1 MKYRIDV
8 NILDDHTMVCEG
20 LADAINRSDV
30 AHVSRTFN
38 TIESCRQAF
47 RERRPD
53 VLLLDISIPDG
64 DGAAFCQEVIQS
76 CPKVKVVAVTIH
88 DEYSVIRRITDLG
101 IHGYVLKSSTVD
113 TLLEAIVSV
122 WQGRRYISAEAETIL
137 RQGAAQA
144 VSLTFPPASASQCV
158 RCGKCEQHCPQSIP
172 IREKLVEAE
181 KDILSFPYGPAIG
194 VLRFFMLPGKRARKK

>member
-20 LADAINRSDV
+20 LADAITRSDV

-144 VSLTFPPASASQCV
+144 VSLTAV
-158 RCGKCEQHCPQSIP
+158 EQSIL
-172 IREKLVEAE
+172 RLVCDGMTNPQIAAQLN
-181 KDILSFPYGPAIG
+181 LSTETVNWYRKRLLAKFG
-194 VLRFFMLPGKRARKK
+194 VNNTVSLVRQALKEQLV

>member
-137 RQGAAQA
+137 RQRAAQA
-144 VSLTFPPASASQCV
+144 VSLTAV
-158 RCGKCEQHCPQSIP
+158 EQSIL
-172 IREKLVEAE
+172 RLVCDGMTNPQIAAQLN
-181 KDILSFPYGPAIG
+181 LSTETVNWYRKRLLAKFG
-194 VLRFFMLPGKRARKK
+194 VNNTVSLVRQALKEQLV

>member
-20 LADAINRSDV
+20 LTDAINRSDV

-64 DGAAFCQEVIQS
+64 DGAAFCQEVIES
-76 CPKVKVVAVTIH
+76 YPKVKVVAVTIH
-88 DEYSVIRRITDLG
+88 DEYSVIRRFTDLG

-113 TLLEAIVSV
+113 TLIEAIVSV
-122 WQGRRYISAEAETIL
+122 WQGRRYVSAEAETIL
-137 RQGAAQA
+137 QQGAAQA
-144 VSLTFPPASASQCV
+144 VSLTAVEQNILRLVCDGMTNPQIADQLNLSTETVNWYRKRLLAKFGVKNTVSLV
-158 RCGKCEQHCPQSIP
+158 RQALKEQ
-172 IREKLVEAE
+172 LV
-181 KDILSFPYGPAIG
+181 
-194 VLRFFMLPGKRARKK
+194 

>member
-20 LADAINRSDV
+20 LTDAINRSDV

-64 DGAAFCQEVIQS
+64 DGAAFCQEVIES
-76 CPKVKVVAVTIH
+76 YPKVKVVAVTIH
-88 DEYSVIRRITDLG
+88 DEYSVIRRFTDLG

-122 WQGRRYISAEAETIL
+122 WKGRRYVSAEAETIL
-137 RQGAAQA
+137 QQGAAQA
-144 VSLTFPPASASQCV
+144 VSLTAVEQNILRLVCDGMTNPQIADQLNLSTETVNWYRKRLLAKFGVKNTVSLV
-158 RCGKCEQHCPQSIP
+158 RLALKEQ
-172 IREKLVEAE
+172 LV
-181 KDILSFPYGPAIG
+181 
-194 VLRFFMLPGKRARKK
+194 

>member
-47 RERRPD
+47 RKRRPD

-76 CPKVKVVAVTIH
+76 YPKVKVVAVTIH

-144 VSLTFPPASASQCV
+144 VSLTAV
-158 RCGKCEQHCPQSIP
+158 EQSIL
-172 IREKLVEAE
+172 RLVCDGMTNPQIAAQLN
-181 KDILSFPYGPAIG
+181 LSTETVNWYRKRLLAKFG
-194 VLRFFMLPGKRARKK
+194 VNNTVSLVRQALKEQLV

>member
-20 LADAINRSDV
+20 VADAINRSDV

-144 VSLTFPPASASQCV
+144 VSLTAVEQNILRLVCDGMTNPQIAAQLNLSTETVNWYRKRLLAKFGVNNTVSLV
-158 RCGKCEQHCPQSIP
+158 RQALKEQ
-172 IREKLVEAE
+172 LV
-181 KDILSFPYGPAIG
+181 
-194 VLRFFMLPGKRARKK
+194 

>member
-101 IHGYVLKSSTVD
+101 IHGYVLKSSTID

-122 WQGRRYISAEAETIL
+122 WRGRRYISAEAETIL

-144 VSLTFPPASASQCV
+144 VSLTAV
-158 RCGKCEQHCPQSIP
+158 EQSIL
-172 IREKLVEAE
+172 RLVCDGMTNPQIAAQLN
-181 KDILSFPYGPAIG
+181 LSTETVNWYRKRLLAKFG
-194 VLRFFMLPGKRARKK
+194 VNNTVSLVRQALKEQLV

>member
-76 CPKVKVVAVTIH
+76 YPKVKVVAVTIH

-144 VSLTFPPASASQCV
+144 VSLTAV
-158 RCGKCEQHCPQSIP
+158 EQSIL
-172 IREKLVEAE
+172 RLVCDGMTNPQIAAQLN
-181 KDILSFPYGPAIG
+181 LSTETVNWYRKRLLAKFG
-194 VLRFFMLPGKRARKK
+194 VNNTVSLVRQALKEQLV

>member
-88 DEYSVIRRITDLG
+88 DEYSVIRRFTDLG

-122 WQGRRYISAEAETIL
+122 WQGRRYVSAEAETIL
-137 RQGAAQA
+137 QQGAAQA
-144 VSLTFPPASASQCV
+144 VSLTAVEQNILRLVCDGMTNPQIADQLNLSTETVNWYRKRLLTKFGVKNTVSLV
-158 RCGKCEQHCPQSIP
+158 RQALKEQ
-172 IREKLVEAE
+172 LV
-181 KDILSFPYGPAIG
+181 
-194 VLRFFMLPGKRARKK
+194 

>member
-113 TLLEAIVSV
+113 NLLEAIVSV

-144 VSLTFPPASASQCV
+144 VSLTAV
-158 RCGKCEQHCPQSIP
+158 EQSIL
-172 IREKLVEAE
+172 RLVCDGMTNPQIA
-181 KDILSFPYGPAIG
+181 DQLNLSTETVNWYRKRLLAKFG
-194 VLRFFMLPGKRARKK
+194 VNNTVSLVRQALKEQLV

>member
-101 IHGYVLKSSTVD
+101 IHGYVLKSSTID

-144 VSLTFPPASASQCV
+144 VSLTAV
-158 RCGKCEQHCPQSIP
+158 EQSIL
-172 IREKLVEAE
+172 RLVCDGMTNPQIAAQLN
-181 KDILSFPYGPAIG
+181 LSTETVNWYRKRLLAKFG
-194 VLRFFMLPGKRARKK
+194 VNNTVSLVRQALKEQLV

>member
-64 DGAAFCQEVIQS
+64 DGAAFCQEVIKS

-144 VSLTFPPASASQCV
+144 VSLTAV
-158 RCGKCEQHCPQSIP
+158 EQSIL
-172 IREKLVEAE
+172 RLVCDGMTNPQIAAQLN
-181 KDILSFPYGPAIG
+181 LSTETVNWY
-194 VLRFFMLPGKRARKK
+194 RKRLLAKFSVNNTVSLVRQALKEQLV

>member
-137 RQGAAQA
+137 REGAAQA
-144 VSLTFPPASASQCV
+144 VSLTAV
-158 RCGKCEQHCPQSIP
+158 EQSIL
-172 IREKLVEAE
+172 RLVCDGMTNPQIAAQLN
-181 KDILSFPYGPAIG
+181 LSTETVNWYRKRLLAKFG
-194 VLRFFMLPGKRARKK
+194 VNNTVSLVRQALKEQLV

>member
-20 LADAINRSDV
+20 LTDASNRSDV

-64 DGAAFCQEVIQS
+64 DGAAFCQEVIES
-76 CPKVKVVAVTIH
+76 YPKVKVVAVTIH
-88 DEYSVIRRITDLG
+88 DEYSVIRRFTDLG

-113 TLLEAIVSV
+113 TLIEAIVSV
-122 WQGRRYISAEAETIL
+122 WQGRRYVSAEAETIL
-137 RQGAAQA
+137 QQGAAQA
-144 VSLTFPPASASQCV
+144 VSLTAVEQNILRLVCDGMTNPQIADQLNLSTETVNWYRKRLLAKFGVKNTVSLV
-158 RCGKCEQHCPQSIP
+158 RQALKEQ
-172 IREKLVEAE
+172 LV
-181 KDILSFPYGPAIG
+181 
-194 VLRFFMLPGKRARKK
+194 

>member
-20 LADAINRSDV
+20 LTDAINRSDV

-53 VLLLDISIPDG
+53 VLLLDISIPHG
-64 DGAAFCQEVIQS
+64 DGAAFCQEVIES
-76 CPKVKVVAVTIH
+76 YPKVKVVAVTIH
-88 DEYSVIRRITDLG
+88 DEYSVIRRFTDLG

-122 WQGRRYISAEAETIL
+122 WKGRRYVSAEAETIL
-137 RQGAAQA
+137 QQGAAQA
-144 VSLTFPPASASQCV
+144 VSLTAVEQNILRLVCDGMTNPQIADQLNLSTETVNWYRKRLLAKFGVKNTVSLV
-158 RCGKCEQHCPQSIP
+158 RLALKEQ
-172 IREKLVEAE
+172 LV
-181 KDILSFPYGPAIG
+181 
-194 VLRFFMLPGKRARKK
+194 

>member
-144 VSLTFPPASASQCV
+144 VSLTAV
-158 RCGKCEQHCPQSIP
+158 EQSIL
-172 IREKLVEAE
+172 RLVCDGMTNPQIAAQLN
-181 KDILSFPYGPAIG
+181 LSTETVNWYRKRLLAKFG
-194 VLRFFMLPGKRARKK
+194 VKNTVSLVRQALKEQLV

>member
-64 DGAAFCQEVIQS
+64 DGAAFCQEIIQS

-113 TLLEAIVSV
+113 TLLEAIVNV
-122 WQGRRYISAEAETIL
+122 WQGRRYVCAEAEAIL
-137 RQGAAQA
+137 RQGATQA
-144 VSLTFPPASASQCV
+144 VSLTAVEQNILRLVCDGMTNPQIAAQLNLSTETVNWYRKRLLAKFGVNNTVSLV
-158 RCGKCEQHCPQSIP
+158 RQALKEQ
-172 IREKLVEAE
+172 LV
-181 KDILSFPYGPAIG
+181 
-194 VLRFFMLPGKRARKK
+194 

>member
-64 DGAAFCQEVIQS
+64 DGAAFCQEVIES
-76 CPKVKVVAVTIH
+76 YPKVKVVAVTIH

-144 VSLTFPPASASQCV
+144 VSLTAV
-158 RCGKCEQHCPQSIP
+158 EQSIL
-172 IREKLVEAE
+172 RLVCDGMTNPQIAAQLN
-181 KDILSFPYGPAIG
+181 LSTETVNWYRKRLLAKFG
-194 VLRFFMLPGKRARKK
+194 VNNTVSLVRQALKEQLV

>member
-47 RERRPD
+47 RKRRPD

-144 VSLTFPPASASQCV
+144 VSLTAV
-158 RCGKCEQHCPQSIP
+158 EQSIL
-172 IREKLVEAE
+172 RLVCDGMTNPKIAAQLN
-181 KDILSFPYGPAIG
+181 LSTETVNWYRKRLLAKFG
-194 VLRFFMLPGKRARKK
+194 VNNTVSLVRQALKEQLV

>member
-101 IHGYVLKSSTVD
+101 IHGYVLKSSTFD

-144 VSLTFPPASASQCV
+144 VSLTAV
-158 RCGKCEQHCPQSIP
+158 EQSIL
-172 IREKLVEAE
+172 RLVCDGMTNPQIAAQLN
-181 KDILSFPYGPAIG
+181 LSTETVNWYRKRLLAKFG
-194 VLRFFMLPGKRARKK
+194 VNNTVSLVRQALKEQLV

>member
-144 VSLTFPPASASQCV
+144 VSLTAV
-158 RCGKCEQHCPQSIP
+158 EQSIL
-172 IREKLVEAE
+172 RLVCDGMTNPQIAAQLN
-181 KDILSFPYGPAIG
+181 LSTETVNWYRKRLLAKFG
-194 VLRFFMLPGKRARKK
+194 VNNTVSLVRQALKEQLV

>member
-20 LADAINRSDV
+20 VADAINRSDV

-137 RQGAAQA
+137 RQRAAQA
-144 VSLTFPPASASQCV
+144 VSLTAV
-158 RCGKCEQHCPQSIP
+158 EQSIL
-172 IREKLVEAE
+172 RLVCDGMTNPQIAAQLN
-181 KDILSFPYGPAIG
+181 LSTETVNWYRKRLLAKFG
-194 VLRFFMLPGKRARKK
+194 VNNTVSLVRQALKEQLV

>member
-20 LADAINRSDV
+20 VADAINRSDV

-47 RERRPD
+47 CERRPD

-122 WQGRRYISAEAETIL
+122 WQGHRYVSAEAETIL
-137 RQGAAQA
+137 QQGAAQA
-144 VSLTFPPASASQCV
+144 VSLTAV
-158 RCGKCEQHCPQSIP
+158 EQSIL
-172 IREKLVEAE
+172 RLVCDGMTNPQIAAQLN
-181 KDILSFPYGPAIG
+181 LSTETVNWYRKRLLAKFG
-194 VLRFFMLPGKRARKK
+194 VKNTVSLVRQALKEQLV

>member
-20 LADAINRSDV
+20 LTDAINRSDV

-64 DGAAFCQEVIQS
+64 DGAAFCQEGIES
-76 CPKVKVVAVTIH
+76 YPKVKVVAVTIH
-88 DEYSVIRRITDLG
+88 DEYSVIRRFTDLG

-113 TLLEAIVSV
+113 TLIEAIVSV
-122 WQGRRYISAEAETIL
+122 WQGRRYVSAEAETIL
-137 RQGAAQA
+137 QQGAAQA
-144 VSLTFPPASASQCV
+144 VSLTAVEQNILRLVCDGMTNPQIADQLNLSTETVNWYRKRLLAKFGVKNTVSLV
-158 RCGKCEQHCPQSIP
+158 RQALKEQ
-172 IREKLVEAE
+172 LV
-181 KDILSFPYGPAIG
+181 
-194 VLRFFMLPGKRARKK
+194 

>member
-20 LADAINRSDV
+20 LTDAINRSDV

-64 DGAAFCQEVIQS
+64 DGAAFCQEVIES
-76 CPKVKVVAVTIH
+76 YPKVKVVAVTIH
-88 DEYSVIRRITDLG
+88 DEYSVIRRFTDLG

-122 WQGRRYISAEAETIL
+122 WQGRRYVSAEAETIL
-137 RQGAAQA
+137 QQGAAQA
-144 VSLTFPPASASQCV
+144 VSLTAV
-158 RCGKCEQHCPQSIP
+158 EQSIL
-172 IREKLVEAE
+172 RLVCDGMTNPQIA
-181 KDILSFPYGPAIG
+181 DQLNLSTETVNWYRKRLLAKFG
-194 VLRFFMLPGKRARKK
+194 VKNTVSLVRQALKEQLV

>member
-20 LADAINRSDV
+20 LTDAINRSDV

-64 DGAAFCQEVIQS
+64 DGAAFCQEVIES
-76 CPKVKVVAVTIH
+76 YPKVKVVAVTIH
-88 DEYSVIRRITDLG
+88 DEYSVIRGFTDLG

-113 TLLEAIVSV
+113 TLIEAIVSV
-122 WQGRRYISAEAETIL
+122 WQGRRYVSAEAETIL
-137 RQGAAQA
+137 QQGAAQA
-144 VSLTFPPASASQCV
+144 VSLTAVEQNILRLVCDGMTNPQIADQLNLSTETVNWYRKRLLAKFGVKNTVSLV
-158 RCGKCEQHCPQSIP
+158 RQALKEQ
-172 IREKLVEAE
+172 LV
-181 KDILSFPYGPAIG
+181 
-194 VLRFFMLPGKRARKK
+194 

>member
-1 MKYRIDV
+1 M
-8 NILDDHTMVCEG
+8 
-20 LADAINRSDV
+20 

-64 DGAAFCQEVIQS
+64 DGAAFCQEVIKS

-144 VSLTFPPASASQCV
+144 VSLTAV
-158 RCGKCEQHCPQSIP
+158 EQSIL
-172 IREKLVEAE
+172 RLVCDGMTNPQIAAQLN
-181 KDILSFPYGPAIG
+181 LSTETVNWY
-194 VLRFFMLPGKRARKK
+194 RKRLLAKFSVNNTVSLVRQALKEQLV

>member
-144 VSLTFPPASASQCV
+144 VSLTAV
-158 RCGKCEQHCPQSIP
+158 EQSIL
-172 IREKLVEAE
+172 RLVCDGMTNPRIAAQLN
-181 KDILSFPYGPAIG
+181 LSTETVNWYRKRLLAKFG
-194 VLRFFMLPGKRARKK
+194 VNNTVSLVRQALKEQLV

>member
-20 LADAINRSDV
+20 LTDAINRSDV

-64 DGAAFCQEVIQS
+64 DGAAFCQEVIES
-76 CPKVKVVAVTIH
+76 YPKVKVVAVTIH
-88 DEYSVIRRITDLG
+88 DEYSVIRRFTDLG

-122 WQGRRYISAEAETIL
+122 WKGRRYVSAEAETIL
-137 RQGAAQA
+137 QQGAAQA
-144 VSLTFPPASASQCV
+144 VSLTAVEQNILRLVCDGMTNPQIADQLNLSTETVNWYRKRLLAKFGVKNTVSLV
-158 RCGKCEQHCPQSIP
+158 RQALKEQ
-172 IREKLVEAE
+172 LV
-181 KDILSFPYGPAIG
+181 
-194 VLRFFMLPGKRARKK
+194 

>member
-76 CPKVKVVAVTIH
+76 YPKVKVVAVTIH

-144 VSLTFPPASASQCV
+144 VSLTAV
-158 RCGKCEQHCPQSIP
+158 EQSIL
-172 IREKLVEAE
+172 RLVCDGMTNPRIAAQLN
-181 KDILSFPYGPAIG
+181 LSTETVNWYRKRLLAKFG
-194 VLRFFMLPGKRARKK
+194 VNNTVSLVRQALKEQLV

>member
-20 LADAINRSDV
+20 LTDAINRSDV

-53 VLLLDISIPDG
+53 VLLLDISIPNG
-64 DGAAFCQEVIQS
+64 DGAAFCQEVIES
-76 CPKVKVVAVTIH
+76 YPKVKVVAVTIH
-88 DEYSVIRRITDLG
+88 DEYSVIRRFTDLG

-122 WQGRRYISAEAETIL
+122 WQGRRYVSAEAETIL
-137 RQGAAQA
+137 QQGAAQA
-144 VSLTFPPASASQCV
+144 VSLTAVEQNILRLVCDGMTNPQIADQLNLSTETVNWYRKRLLTKFGVKNTVSLV
-158 RCGKCEQHCPQSIP
+158 RQALKEQ
-172 IREKLVEAE
+172 LV
-181 KDILSFPYGPAIG
+181 
-194 VLRFFMLPGKRARKK
+194 

>member
-20 LADAINRSDV
+20 LTDAINRSDV

-64 DGAAFCQEVIQS
+64 DGAAFCQEVIES
-76 CPKVKVVAVTIH
+76 YPKVKVVAVTIH
-88 DEYSVIRRITDLG
+88 DEYSVIRRFTDLG
-101 IHGYVLKSSTVD
+101 IHGYVLKNSTVD
-113 TLLEAIVSV
+113 TLIEAIVSV
-122 WQGRRYISAEAETIL
+122 WQGRRYVSAEAETIL
-137 RQGAAQA
+137 QQGAAQA
-144 VSLTFPPASASQCV
+144 VSLTAVEQNILRLVCDGMTNPQIADQLNLSTETVNWYRKRLLAKFGVKNTVSLV
-158 RCGKCEQHCPQSIP
+158 RQALKEQ
-172 IREKLVEAE
+172 LV
-181 KDILSFPYGPAIG
+181 
-194 VLRFFMLPGKRARKK
+194 